1 MAATIIPK
9 AAPRTGTP
17 RSRFVVQK
25 HWARS
30 LHYDF
35 RLEIGAALVSWAV
48 PKGPSK
54 DPNVKRLA
62 IHVEDHPLDYLL
74 FEETLPEGEYGPGE
88 VIVWDF
94 GEFEMVGPEGSDA
107 AVALGDGIM
116 RFALY
121 GTKLRGQW
129 TLLKTRMGQGK
140 RENWL
145 LQKTQDEFAQADYNP
160 ETEPASALSGRV
172 PRGRRGP
179 PSLRPASSSLPR
191 KQPRRAM
198 TLVAILG
205 RAFSTAARVHHGT
218 SFRIEASSNL
228 SKR

>member
-1 MAATIIPK
+1 MASTSIPG
-9 AAPRTGTP
+9 AAPRTGAP

-35 RLEIGAALVSWAV
+35 RLEIGTALVSWAV

-74 FEETLPEGEYGPGE
+74 FEGSLPEGDYGAGE
-88 VIVWDF
+88 VIEWDF

-107 AVALGDGIM
+107 AVALSDGIM
-116 RFALY
+116 RFALH

-129 TLLKTRMGQGK
+129 TLLKTRMGQGR

-145 LQKTQDEFAQADYNP
+145 LQKTQDEFAQAGYDP
-160 ETEPASALSGRV
+160 ETEPASALSGKV
-172 PRGRRGP
+172 PRGRR
-179 PSLRPASSSLPR
+179 
-191 KQPRRAM
+191 
-198 TLVAILG
+198 
-205 RAFSTAARVHHGT
+205 
-218 SFRIEASSNL
+218 
-228 SKR
+228 

>member
-1 MAATIIPK
+1 MDSSTVPG
-9 AAPRTGTP
+9 AAPRTGAP
-17 RSRFVVQK
+17 RLRFAVQK
-25 HWARS
+25 HWARN

-35 RLEIGAALVSWAV
+35 RLEVGTTLVSWAV

-74 FEETLPEGEYGPGE
+74 FEGALPEGEYGAGE

-121 GTKLRGQW
+121 GTKLQGQW
-129 TLLKTRMGQGK
+129 VIIRTKMGNGN

-145 LQKTQDEFAQADYNP
+145 LQKTQDEFAQTDYNP
-160 ETEPASALSGRV
+160 ETEPASALSGKV
-172 PRGRRGP
+172 PRGRR
-179 PSLRPASSSLPR
+179 
-191 KQPRRAM
+191 
-198 TLVAILG
+198 
-205 RAFSTAARVHHGT
+205 
-218 SFRIEASSNL
+218 
-228 SKR
+228 

>member
-1 MAATIIPK
+1 MQSEEMRSRVSAQARRRCNAKSLVTQKPEPPLRVVVMNDSTIT
-9 AAPRTGTP
+9 AAPRTETP
-17 RSRFVVQK
+17 RLRFVVQK

-35 RLEIGAALVSWAV
+35 RLEIGTALVSWAV

-54 DPNVKRLA
+54 DSKVRRLA
-62 IHVEDHPLDYLL
+62 IHVEDHSLDYLL
-74 FEETLPEGEYGPGE
+74 LEETLPEGEYGAGE

-107 AVALGDGIM
+107 AAALHDGIM

-129 TLLKTRMGQGK
+129 TIVKTRMGNGK

-145 LQKTQDEFAQADYNP
+145 LQKIDD
-160 ETEPASALSGRV
+160 
-172 PRGRRGP
+172 
-179 PSLRPASSSLPR
+179 
-191 KQPRRAM
+191 
-198 TLVAILG
+198 
-205 RAFSTAARVHHGT
+205 
-218 SFRIEASSNL
+218 
-228 SKR
+228 